1 MLCSL
6 VSNGN
11 DERPEGNA
19 HGNVEFGADTD
30 LDGVMSRWALADVSY
45 THPRNILVSPT
56 AAPDACLDI
65 DPGDQLFFVCECSGK
80 RGRGRG
86 SSRTGRD
93 ARRVR
98 AGDSDE

>member
-1 MLCSL
+1 MRI
-6 VSNGN
+6 SNVN
-11 DERPEGNA
+11 
-19 HGNVEFGADTD
+19 H
-30 LDGVMSRWALADVSY
+30 M
-45 THPRNILVSPT
+45 HPHIILVSPST
-56 AAPDACLDI
+56 ASDACLDI